1 MRILPP
7 LYRSTASAGAA
18 IRAVISAALIA
29 FAVAQ
34 STSAQDAS
42 VNASFASPQKES
54 TPVNVMVG
62 QSRVLTFDEPISRF
76 SVSNPEVAEAV
87 LVSPDQALVNG
98 KKFGQVNFIAWN
110 KAGTQFIVFDVAVRA
125 NLSLID
131 SQIRALFSKDDIRLS
146 QANDSVVLSGTVA
159 DLKTAEQAEKVVQ
172 AAGFKT
178 VNMLQAPVKNALQ
191 VQLQV
196 RVAEVNRNRL
206 RDFGASY
213 AYQGGPGAGGYV
225 NPGAGPGTIGDVA
238 GGVLSGSIASS
249 LNLFLMGGNTLSFIR
264 ALQQQGALRAL
275 AEPNLIAMDGEKAS
289 FLAGGEFP
297 IPIVQGGGGDRSA
310 VTIIFKE
317 FGVKLNFKPT
327 IIDEDH
333 IRLELEPE
341 VSTLDYANGVRLQG
355 FVIPA
360 LRTRRARTGVEL
372 RDGQSFALAGLLDN
386 NESRL
391 LGRVPILGD
400 IPILGALFRSKQFQ
414 KNETELMFIVTAQ
427 MVKPLNRDDLPELRG
442 VDGLK
447 NGSPLGIEPRGEGI
461 SGASG
466 HSTGNATS
474 QKTASPVTP
483 PPSSSQPPP
492 KPVMPA
498 TPVNNS
504 GAISSSNPSA
514 TPSNVVGAICTAADE
529 NRLIVAGAVHL
540 PGSFEVS
547 ADLTLREGLRLAG
560 GTNLRA
566 GRSVYVIRSACKGGG
581 LDQQSGAQLGQ
592 QPNQQVAKS
601 VETYERTAAEKG
613 GAILQQPLRAGDA
626 VFVPEADVAFVT
638 GAIARPDMVAAR
650 GNLTLLKALQS
661 LGGTLDGARRESAR
675 IRRLLPD
682 GASYQEFIIN
692 LNEIEQRRVGDVTL
706 APGDIVEIPSAGSK
720 GGSHLLATLL
730 SAPATFAGARPTPK
744 AVTLSALATLPGV
757 NGTISFL
764 PPAWPEDELPSLAS
778 LRTGQA
784 NLVAVP

>member
-7 LYRSTASAGAA
+7 LNHSVVFA
-18 IRAVISAALIA
+18 RAVLMVFAITQLAL
-29 FAVAQ
+29 
-34 STSAQDAS
+34 AQDTS
-42 VNASFASPQKES
+42 VNASFANPQKES
-54 TPVNVMVG
+54 TPVNVLVG
-62 QSRVLTFDEPISRF
+62 QSRVLTFDQPISRF

-131 SQIRALFSKDDIRLS
+131 SQMRALFPKDDIRLS
-146 QANDSVVLSGTVA
+146 QANESVVLSGTVA
-159 DLKTAEQAEKVVQ
+159 DPKTAEQADKVIQ

-178 VNMLQAPVKNALQ
+178 VNMLQAPVKNAMQ

-213 AYQGGPGAGGYV
+213 SYQGGPGTGGYI

-275 AEPNLIAMDGEKAS
+275 AEPNLIAMDGQEAS

-297 IPIVQGGGGDRSA
+297 IPVVQGGGDRSA
-310 VTIIFKE
+310 VTIVFKK
-317 FGVKLNFKPT
+317 FGVQLNFKPT

-341 VSTLDYANGVRLQG
+341 VSTLDYANGVRLDG

-360 LRTRRARTGVEL
+360 LRTRRAKTGVEL

-391 LGRVPILGD
+391 LGRVPVIGS

-427 MVKPLNRDDLPELRG
+427 MVKPLNRDDLPQLRG

-447 NGSPLGIEPRGEGI
+447 NGSPLGVEQKGDGI

-466 HSTGNATS
+466 HSTGDATT
-474 QKTASPVTP
+474 QKAASPVTT
-483 PPSSSQPPP
+483 PSLQPTP
-492 KPVMPA
+492 KPAATPTALPA
-498 TPVNNS
+498 TGTGAVSLNNS
-504 GAISSSNPSA
+504 SA
-514 TPSNVVGAICTAADE
+514 TPSSVVGAMCTAADGG
-529 NRLIVAGAVHL
+529 RLIVAGAVYL
-540 PGSFEVS
+540 PGSFAVN

-566 GRSVYVIRSACKGGG
+566 GRSVYVIRSACTGETAT
-581 LDQQSGAQLGQ
+581 QQSGQ
-592 QPNQQVAKS
+592 QPSQQVAKS
-601 VETYERTAAEKG
+601 VETYERTAAEQG
-613 GAILQQPLRAGDA
+613 NAVLQQPLRAGDA
-626 VFVPEADVAFVT
+626 VFVPEVDVAFVT
-638 GAIARPDMVAAR
+638 GAIARPDVVAAR
-650 GNLTLLKALQS
+650 GTLTLLKALQS
-661 LGGTLDGARRESAR
+661 LGGTLDSARRDTVR
-675 IRRLLPD
+675 MRRLLPD
-682 GASYQEFIIN
+682 GASYQKFVIN
-692 LNEIEQRRVGDVTL
+692 LNDIEQQRVGDVTL
-706 APGDIVEIPSAGSK
+706 APGDIVEIPSVNNAGDAD
-720 GGSHLLATLL
+720 LLAALFA
-730 SAPATFAGARPTPK
+730 APASHAETKSTPRNRVLPAHAALPT
-744 AVTLSALATLPGV
+744 V
-757 NGTISFL
+757 NSTISFL
-764 PPAWPEDELPSLAS
+764 SPTWPENRFATLEQLTAQRAS
-778 LRTGQA
+778 
-784 NLVAVP
+784 LVAVQ